1 MDQKMI
7 DACVAAAIKAMK
19 DAQEEKAAHVAQDF
33 ARLRSFP
40 GEDTREDYIF
50 FLSAAASRGTL
61 DSSFLE
67 FLENFVVDDAAT
79 TTPSSLARFRRL
91 HLALVAEY
99 GSGCAMAMVREP
111 SLSLDASAPNAVTS
125 MPIMLWAAAYKA
137 VHPDKPP
144 PRQQQPRKRG
154 KGKGGRPTPPAQAS
168 AGAPAPAPRAAQ
180 PPAGGRAPRPAQT

>member
-1 MDQKMI
+1 MDQKLI
-7 DACVAAAIKAMK
+7 DACVAAAVKAIN
-19 DAQEEKAAHVAQDF
+19 DAQEEKDADAAQSF

-40 GEDTREDYIF
+40 GEDTREDYVA
-50 FLSAAASRGTL
+50 FLTAAASRGTL

-67 FLENFVVDDAAT
+67 FLENFVEDEAT
-79 TTPSSLARFRRL
+79 STTPSSLARFRRL

-99 GSGCAMAMVREP
+99 GSGCALAMVREP

-125 MPIMLWAAAYKA
+125 MPIMLWAAAYRA

-168 AGAPAPAPRAAQ
+168 AGAPAPAPRAAP

>member
-1 MDQKMI
+1 MDQQMI
-7 DACVAAAIKAMK
+7 DACVAAAIKAIQ
-19 DAQEEKAAHVAQDF
+19 DAQEEKAADVAQDF

-40 GEDTREDYIF
+40 GEDTREEYVF

-67 FLENFVVDDAAT
+67 FLESFVADDSTTAT
-79 TTPSSLARFRRL
+79 ASSLARFRRL

-99 GSGCAMAMVREP
+99 GSGCAMAMVKEP
-111 SLSLDASAPNAVTS
+111 SLCLDASAPNAVTS

>member
-1 MDQKMI
+1 MDQKII
-7 DACVAAAIKAMK
+7 DACVAASIQAMK
-19 DAQEEKAAHVAQDF
+19 EAQQENEAFAAQDF

-40 GEDTREDYIF
+40 GEDTREDYIR

-67 FLENFVVDDAAT
+67 FLEDFVVDDAAT

-99 GSGCAMAMVREP
+99 GSGCALAMVREP

-154 KGKGGRPTPPAQAS
+154 KGKGGRPTLPAQAS
-168 AGAPAPAPRAAQ
+168 AGAPAPAPRAAP
-180 PPAGGRAPRPAQT
+180 PPAGGRAPRPARA